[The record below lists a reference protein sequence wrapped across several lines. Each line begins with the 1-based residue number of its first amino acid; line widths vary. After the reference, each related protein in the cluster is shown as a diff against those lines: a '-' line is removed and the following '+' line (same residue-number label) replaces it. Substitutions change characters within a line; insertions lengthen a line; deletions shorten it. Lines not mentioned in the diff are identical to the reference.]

1 MTKVTILCE
10 DNTHERFIRQY
21 LICRGFVDRDISP
34 FPNLKGRKVNNNNDY
49 VVKNYKK
56 IVTSYRSRKN
66 NQDLA
71 VIVMI
76 DADDKSI
83 YERIKR
89 FHKALDPEKG
99 ELNQDTRFPKE
110 KIAIFIPA
118 RNIET
123 WFYYINLEQECDEE
137 TDYKKLEYSRLS
149 MQQRVSLAKISAK
162 KLAEEICQSGLKD
175 DAPMA
180 LHKACEELKRLL

>member
-10 DNTHERFIRQY
+10 DNTHERFIREY
-21 LICRGFVDRDISP
+21 LICRGFADRDILP
-34 FPNLKGRKVNNNNDY
+34 FPNVKGKKVNNNNAF
-49 VVKNYKK
+49 VIKNYKK

-71 VIVMI
+71 IVVMI
-76 DADDKSI
+76 DADDQSI
-83 YERIKR
+83 YERLKQ
-89 FHKALDPEKG
+89 FHIALDPEKG

-123 WFYYINLEQECDEE
+123 WFYYINSEQQCNEK

-149 MQQRVSLAKISAK
+149 MQQRVSLAKVSAK
-162 KLAEEICQSGLKD
+162 KLAQEICQSSLKD
-175 DAPMA
+175 DAPMS
-180 LHKACEELKRLL
+180 LHQACEELKRLM

>member
-1 MTKVTILCE
+1 
-10 DNTHERFIRQY
+10 
-21 LICRGFVDRDISP
+21 
-34 FPNLKGRKVNNNNDY
+34 
-49 VVKNYKK
+49 
-56 IVTSYRSRKN
+56 
-66 NQDLA
+66 
-71 VIVMI
+71 MI